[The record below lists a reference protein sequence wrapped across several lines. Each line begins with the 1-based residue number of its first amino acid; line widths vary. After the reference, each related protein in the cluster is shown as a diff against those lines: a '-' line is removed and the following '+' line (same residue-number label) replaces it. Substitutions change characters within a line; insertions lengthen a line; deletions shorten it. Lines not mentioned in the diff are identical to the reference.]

1 MNNSSAKRGGVSVLG
16 VVQIVFIILKLVGVI
31 SWSWW
36 VVLIPLWITIGLI
49 LFLAFCTIAIAM
61 LEK

>member
-1 MNNSSAKRGGVSVLG
+1 MNNSSAKSGGVSVLG

-36 VVLIPLWITIGLI
+36 VVLIPLWITIGLV
-49 LFLAFCTIAIAM
+49 LFLALCTIAIAM